1 MDTFIFVT
9 YFSNVEAKILPAPA
23 PAPAHTQRVHG
34 LPNSQQ
40 KAPQ

>member
-23 PAPAHTQRVHG
+23 PAHTQRVHG